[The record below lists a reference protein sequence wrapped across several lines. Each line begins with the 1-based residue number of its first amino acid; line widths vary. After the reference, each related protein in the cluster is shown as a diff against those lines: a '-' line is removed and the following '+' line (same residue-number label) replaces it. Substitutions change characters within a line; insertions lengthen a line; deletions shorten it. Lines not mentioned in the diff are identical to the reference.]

1 MINAEQLL
9 NLGAPEEV
17 PEGTMV
23 GSASAPALLAEGEA
37 PAEEG
42 GGGGVKFTEG
52 TNAEK
57 TPEAQ
62 AKSLRHQRKSLGER
76 ASAQAKRVQKWLQK
90 RARLERGV
98 RGSEAGSLAKKTC
111 HSTAEARTTKRVSF
125 CSGSGRHSTA
135 EAGCSARTRKRV
147 PFYGGCGLLS
157 GASSAAEAGSLSVRK
172 EGISYRGD

>member
-1 MINAEQLL
+1 VINAEQLL
-9 NLGAPEEV
+9 NLGAPEEA

-76 ASAQAKRVQKWLQK
+76 ASAQAKRVQKL
-90 RARLERGV
+90 
-98 RGSEAGSLAKKTC
+98 
-111 HSTAEARTTKRVSF
+111 
-125 CSGSGRHSTA
+125 
-135 EAGCSARTRKRV
+135 
-147 PFYGGCGLLS
+147 
-157 GASSAAEAGSLSVRK
+157 AAEAGSARAGRPQQRSGLAREEDVPFYRRSSHYK
-172 EGISYRGD
+172 EGVLLQRKRAPFYRGSRLFRSH